1 MFARCGRHKT
11 PNPLVRFF
19 VPQKLHS
26 MILRI
31 AIALFAV
38 ASTVPS
44 SAKELNILFLGNSFT
59 ARHDIAGL
67 VEQILEEGDP
77 TTDVQVQRVIYGG
90 QNMFKHSTYYFSQS
104 FIEQN
109 TLTEDAI
116 TKRIASMRKFIDS
129 DTPPNPEEWTQH
141 WLSVGKTNVPFA
153 DIHKNIAK
161 AIKNHEALLRNN
173 PRIKWDYVVLQSWRD
188 VSEQPNQGYERY
200 ATKLAEIAKAQ
211 GAEVIL
217 YMTSPETQN
226 QAPVTKPY
234 NVAAAER
241 DTAVGLR
248 MAKALQ
254 PKAVIPVPLAIK
266 NIQTGHEDEPGTDLV
281 FRYHNDGHPNQ
292 TCAFLVANLFYA
304 SITGKSPEGF
314 GFNSVTETKLKNG
327 KDPDGGEPTVVFDD
341 EAKTYLQ
348 RMAWEAV
355 VEFLGECR
363 G

>member
-1 MFARCGRHKT
+1 
-11 PNPLVRFF
+11 
-19 VPQKLHS
+19 

-31 AIALFAV
+31 AIALLAV
-38 ASTVPS
+38 ASAVPS
-44 SAKELNILFLGNSFT
+44 SAEELNILFLGNSFT

-104 FIEQN
+104 FIEQS
-109 TLTEDAI
+109 TLTNVQIND
-116 TKRIASMRKFIDS
+116 RIATMKGFLKS
-129 DTPPNPEEWTQH
+129 DTAPNPEEWEQH
-141 WLSVGKTNVPFA
+141 WAALGKTDVPFA
-153 DIHKNIAK
+153 DIHSNITR

-173 PRIKWDYVVLQSWRD
+173 PKTEWDYVVLQSWRD

-200 ATKLAEIAKAQ
+200 ATKLAKIVKAR

-226 QAPVTKPY
+226 QNPVTEPY
-234 NVAAAER
+234 NVASAER

-254 PKAVIPVPLAIK
+254 TKAVIPVPLAIK
-266 NIQTGHEDEPGTDLV
+266 NIQTGDGDKPGSQLV

-292 TCAFLVANLFYA
+292 ICAFLVANLFYA
-304 SITGKSPEGF
+304 AITGKSPEGLA
-314 GFNSVTETKLKNG
+314 FNSVTETKLKEG
-327 KDPDGGEPTVVFDD
+327 KDPDGGEPTVVF
-341 EAKTYLQ
+341 ENKEKAYLQ
-348 RMAWEAV
+348 RMAFEAV
-355 VEFLGECR
+355 LEFNR
-363 G
+363 GSSAL

>member
-1 MFARCGRHKT
+1 MNKN
-11 PNPLVRFF
+11 PNTRLN
-19 VPQKLHS
+19 S
-26 MILRI
+26 SAI
-31 AIALFAV
+31 IALTLSLLLLP
-38 ASTVPS
+38 ASAAEEANRETR
-44 SAKELNILFLGNSFT
+44 ILFLGNSYT
-59 ARHDIAGL
+59 ARHDIPGI
-67 VEQILEEGDP
+67 VERILEEGDP

-104 FIEQN
+104 FIEQR
-109 TLTEDAI
+109 EI
-116 TKRIASMRKFIDS
+116 TKVQLNDRIAAMTKFLKS
-129 DTPPNPEEWTQH
+129 DTAPNPEEWDQH
-141 WLSVGKTNVPFA
+141 WAALGKTEVPFA
-153 DIHKNIAK
+153 DIQRHITR

-173 PRIKWDYVVLQSWRD
+173 LKTKWDYVVLQSWRD

-226 QAPVTKPY
+226 QNAVAEPY
-234 NVAAAER
+234 KVASAER
-241 DTAVGLR
+241 DTVVGLR

-266 NIQTGHEDEPGTDLV
+266 NIQRGDADKPGTDLV

-304 SITGKSPEGF
+304 ALTGKSPEGLEF
-314 GFNSVTETKLKNG
+314 DTVVETKAKDG
-327 KDPDGGEPTVVFDD
+327 KDPDGGELKVVF
-341 EAKTYLQ
+341 EGEKKAYLQ

-355 VEFLGECR
+355 EEFHAGNQ
-363 G
+363 

>member
-1 MFARCGRHKT
+1 MKKNMNKNTR
-11 PNPLVRFF
+11 LY
-19 VPQKLHS
+19 
-26 MILRI
+26 
-31 AIALFAV
+31 
-38 ASTVPS
+38 S
-44 SAKELNILFLGNSFT
+44 SAIVALTLSLLLLSLSASAADEATREIKILFLGNSFT

-104 FIEQN
+104 FIEQS
-109 TLTEDAI
+109 TLTNVQIND
-116 TKRIASMRKFIDS
+116 RIATMKGFLKS
-129 DTPPNPEEWTQH
+129 DTAPNPEEWEQH
-141 WLSVGKTNVPFA
+141 WAALGKTDVPFA
-153 DIHKNIAK
+153 DIHSNITR

-173 PRIKWDYVVLQSWRD
+173 PKTEWDYVVLQSWRD

-200 ATKLAEIAKAQ
+200 ATKLAEIVKAQ

-226 QAPVTKPY
+226 QDPVTEPY
-234 NVAAAER
+234 NVASAER

-266 NIQTGHEDEPGTDLV
+266 NVQTGGAGQPGTELV

-304 SITGKSPEGF
+304 ALTGKSPEGLEF
-314 GFNSVTETKLKNG
+314 DTVVETKAKDG
-327 KDPDGGEPTVVFDD
+327 KDPDGGELKVVF
-341 EAKTYLQ
+341 EGEEKAYLQ

-355 VEFLGECR
+355 VEFLGE
-363 G
+363 